1 MEKYSIDLFTRL
13 DDFRNTFE
21 NDNIY
26 CYQILILFI
35 NEIFIEHEYSE
46 YIYLSL

>member
-21 NDNIY
+21 NDNVY
-26 CYQILILFI
+26 CYQILMLFI